1 MSPRRSRTAILGLL
15 PLTLAFAAAAGPAV
29 AGVVSTAPA
38 VNKSHWLA
46 FGWTLDHPKSLSF
59 PGGALSPGGGATIQY
74 YLTSGSNTYY
84 PDENVSNLRGAIDWS
99 LASGY
104 LPSPVS
110 SWPAGSAQVT
120 VQHFA
125 NSVRD
130 GAATAVYT
138 RVTVANR
145 GSTKLSRILDITAP
159 PTTEIPLTGAPSG
172 SDGTSMYYDLSVPAG
187 RSVSKDFVSLA
198 AGTATAKQLAAQGTY
213 DANYRAM
220 AKFWNDR
227 LGRVALPTSL
237 PDPQLVDMYKAAL
250 INNWELVHQDPNG
263 DWQQR
268 TAGGTQAPGL
278 WSYDATNNNDEMDI
292 VQQYLKLGDYA
303 TAKKIMSAAPFQSIP
318 DTWVDNGYLDAA
330 LKFAEPFDLY
340 QRLENDPG
348 FFTPAVKTLIR
359 NSAHKI
365 SNYLVTTAGDPH
377 RGLVQVSNDF
387 DNARDGSKG
396 DYLINDEFAAIFGL
410 QAYQNLANAFS
421 RTDSAWAGEANW
433 AATTANGINTALNN
447 YLQAQTFQRVG
458 GRHYNACLDQCA
470 FANTYTGNYLG
481 TTWLMSSLA
490 WDGALAGNTLGGT
503 WRDTFDDTNYAAFG
517 ARDSQAPGIPAHSWG
532 AWWSDYGYGNTFN
545 AGSGVQ
551 LLAASDVNLRTEA
564 MSDLEWLL
572 ANQSAPMQWG
582 ESFSKG
588 SWSTPL
594 ADNNAYGLAS
604 TQKAILETSVSVAA
618 DGTAIIG
625 RGLPT
630 SWITSGK
637 PVSWTRVPVGGG
649 TTMDFTITPLSG
661 NKVQLTLNGN
671 KHTPVTFELPLFVDN
686 IAAASNG
693 TVDSAHGTVALPTGT
708 RSTVVTVRTEAAP
721 PLVVASATAGSIDV
735 GQSGDFR
742 SVGQSFFANSAP
754 TVQGAE
760 LELRRAGGT
769 DQSDA
774 TVRLY
779 AVSGGV
785 PTGDP
790 LAAATIPA
798 SLIGTSFTKV
808 TAPLSYDG
816 LVDGRHYAIV
826 VSQQNPSST
835 SYYQWATTASGGP
848 LDIASSNGTN
858 WTGRSTAFGN
868 AWLTLDVH
876 NSLSITD
883 LATTGTAGYTFGQP
897 DDQVSRGQLFLATGI
912 TTVDNV
918 RVKVSRYGGTN
929 QTDLTVGLYAT
940 DNGAPAGR
948 PLASASV
955 ASAQIAASATTV
967 KVPLSYRGLVPGRM
981 YAIVLG
987 QRTPSDSNYLWTTSG
1002 SNGRYGFGKFLP
1014 DGSWKDESNLGDAW
1028 LQVSG
1033 NLDFGIAQK

>member
-1 MSPRRSRTAILGLL
+1 VSPRRSLTAILSLL
-15 PLTLAFAAAAGPAV
+15 PLTLALAAVSGPAV
-29 AGVVSTAPA
+29 AGVVPTAPA

-46 FGWTLDHPKSLSF
+46 FGWMLDHPKSLSF

-74 YLTSGSNTYY
+74 YLTSGSNTYS
-84 PDENVSNLRGAIDWS
+84 PDENASNLRGAIHWS

-104 LPSPVS
+104 LPSPIS

-125 NSVRD
+125 NSVRN

-145 GSTKLSRILDITAP
+145 GATRLSRILDITAA

-172 SDGTSMYYDLSVPAG
+172 SDETSMYYDLSIPAG
-187 RSVSKDFVSLA
+187 RSVSKDFVTLA
-198 AGTATAKQLAAQGTY
+198 AGTATAKQLAAQGTF
-213 DANYRAM
+213 DANYRAT
-220 AKFWNDR
+220 AAFWNDR
-227 LGRVALPTSL
+227 LGKVALPTAL

-278 WSYDATNNNDEMDI
+278 WSYDSTNNNDEMDI
-292 VQQYLKLGDYA
+292 VQQYIKLGDYA
-303 TAKKIMSAAPFQSIP
+303 TAKKIMSAAPFQAIP

-340 QRLENDPG
+340 QRLANDPG
-348 FFTPAVKTLIR
+348 FFTPAVRTLIR

-365 SNYLVTTAGDPH
+365 SNYVVTAAGDPH
-377 RGLVQVSNDF
+377 RGLVQISNDF
-387 DNARDGSKG
+387 DNARDGSQG
-396 DYLINDEFAAIFGL
+396 DYLINDEFAAIYGL
-410 QAYQNLANAFS
+410 RAYQNLANAFS
-421 RTDSAWAGEANW
+421 RTDSTWAGEASW
-433 AATTANGINTALNN
+433 AASTASGINTALDN
-447 YLQAQTFQRVG
+447 YLESQTFKRIG
-458 GRHYNACLDQCA
+458 GRHYYACLDQCA
-470 FANTYTGNYLG
+470 FATSYTGNYLG
-481 TTWLMSSLA
+481 TTWLMSSLP

-517 ARDSQAPGIPAHSWG
+517 ARDSQAPGIPPHSWG

-582 ESFSKG
+582 ESFSRG

-604 TQKAILETSVSVAA
+604 TQKAIAETSVSVTA

-637 PVSWTRVPVGGG
+637 PTSWTRVPVGGG
-649 TTMDFTITPLSG
+649 ATIGFTMTPLPG
-661 NKVQLTLNGN
+661 NKVQLTLKGN
-671 KHTPVTFELPLFVDN
+671 AHTAVRFELPLFVGN
-686 IAAASNG
+686 ITAASSG
-693 TVDSAHGTVALPTGT
+693 TVDSAHGTVALPAGT
-708 RSTVVTVRTEAAP
+708 SSTVVTVRTESAP
-721 PLVVASATAGSIDV
+721 PLIVGSSTAGSIDF

-754 TVQGAE
+754 DVAGVK
-760 LELRRAGGT
+760 LNLRRAAGGT
-769 DQSDA
+769 DQSDV
-774 TVRLY
+774 TVGLY
-779 AVSGGV
+779 AVAGGV
-785 PTGDP
+785 PTGNP
-790 LAAATIPA
+790 LATATIPA
-798 SLIGTSFTKV
+798 SSIGPSFTEV

-826 VSQQNPSST
+826 AGQQNSSST
-835 SYYQWATTASGGP
+835 SYYQWATTASSGP
-848 LDIASSNGTN
+848 LDLASSNGTTWSSRN
-858 WTGRSTAFGN
+858 AAFGN
-868 AWLTLDVH
+868 AGLTLDVRD
-876 NSLSITD
+876 SLSVTD

-897 DDQVSRGQLFLATGI
+897 DDQVRRGQLFLATGI
-912 TTVDNV
+912 TTLDNV
-918 RVKVSRYGGTN
+918 RVKVSRYGGTD
-929 QTDLTVGLYAT
+929 QTDITVGLYAT
-940 DNGAPAGR
+940 ENGVPSGSA
-948 PLASASV
+948 LASAAV
-955 ASAQIAASATTV
+955 PGAQVGASATIV
-967 KVPLSYRGLVPGRM
+967 KVPLNYRGLVPGRM

-987 QRTPSDSNYLWTTSG
+987 QRTPSASNYLWTTSG
-1002 SNGRYGFGKFLP
+1002 SNGMYGFGKFLP

-1033 NLDFGIAQK
+1033 SLN

>member
-1 MSPRRSRTAILGLL
+1 MSPRRNPSRLAVLLGLL
-15 PLTLAFAAAAGPAV
+15 PLLLSVVAVAGPAV
-29 AGVVSTAPA
+29 AAVAPTAPA

-59 PGGALSPGGGATIQY
+59 PGGALSPGGGSTIQY

-84 PDENVSNLRGAIDWS
+84 PDENASDLRSTIDWS

-110 SWPAGSAQVT
+110 SWPAGSLQVT

-125 NSVRD
+125 NSVRN

-145 GSTKLSRILDITAP
+145 GTTTIGRILDITAP
-159 PTTEIPLTGAPSG
+159 PATEIPLTGAPTG
-172 SDGTSMYYDLSVPAG
+172 SDDTSMYYALSIPAG
-187 RSVSKDFVSLA
+187 RSVSKDFVALA
-198 AGTATAKQLAAQGTY
+198 AGTATSTQLAAQGSFDT
-213 DANYRAM
+213 NYRAM

-227 LGRVALPTSL
+227 LGQVARPTAL

-268 TAGGTQAPGL
+268 TSGGTQAPGI

-292 VQQYLKLGDYA
+292 VQQYIKLGDYA
-303 TAKKIMSAAPFQSIP
+303 TAKKIMSAAPFQAIP
-318 DTWVDNGYLDAA
+318 GTWTDNGYLDAA

-340 QRLENDPG
+340 QRLANDPG
-348 FFTPAVKTLIR
+348 FFTPAIKTLIK
-359 NSAHKI
+359 NSAHQI
-365 SNYLVTTAGDPH
+365 SNYVVTTAGDPH

-410 QAYQNLANAFS
+410 QAYQNLATAFG
-421 RTDSAWAGEANW
+421 RTDPSWAGEASW
-433 AATTANGINTALNN
+433 ARDTATGINTALNN
-447 YLQAQTFQRVG
+447 YLRSQTFPRVG
-458 GRHYNACLDQCA
+458 GQHYYACLDQCA
-470 FANTYTGNYLG
+470 FATSYTGNYLA
-481 TTWLMSSLA
+481 TTWLMSSLP
-490 WDGALAGNTLGGT
+490 WDGALTGNTLGGT
-503 WRDTFDDTNYAAFG
+503 WSDTFDDTNYAAFD
-517 ARDSQAPGIPAHSWG
+517 ARDAQAPGIPAHSWG

-618 DGTAIIG
+618 DGTAVIG

-637 PVSWTRVPVGGG
+637 PTSWTGVPVGAGATIG
-649 TTMDFTITPLSG
+649 FTMTPLPG
-661 NKVQLTLNGN
+661 NQVRLTLTGN
-671 KHTPVTFELPLFVDN
+671 KHTPVRFELPLFVGN
-686 IAAASNG
+686 VTAATSG
-693 TVDSAHGTVALPTGT
+693 TVDSAHGVVTLPAGT
-708 RSTVVTVRTEAAP
+708 ASTTVTVRTEAAP
-721 PLVVASATAGSIDV
+721 PLVVASSTAGSVDV
-735 GQSGDFR
+735 GRSGDYQ
-742 SVGQSFFANSAP
+742 SVGQSFFANSGS
-754 TVQGAE
+754 TLTGVH
-760 LELRRAGGT
+760 LDLRRAGGGS
-769 DQSDA
+769 DQSPV
-774 TVRLY
+774 TVSLQ

-785 PTGDP
+785 PTGGP
-790 LAAATIPA
+790 LATATIPA
-798 SLIGTSFTKV
+798 SAIGPSFTEV
-808 TAPLSYDG
+808 TAPLTYDG

-826 VSQQNPSST
+826 VSQQNPGSA
-835 SYYQWATTASGGP
+835 SYYQWATTAGSGP
-848 LDIASSNGTN
+848 LDVASSDGTT
-858 WTGRSTAFGN
+858 WTNRNTAAGN
-868 AWLTLDVH
+868 AWLALDVE
-876 NSLSITD
+876 NPLSSTD

-897 DDQVSRGQLFLATGI
+897 GDQVRRGQLFLATGM
-912 TTVDNV
+912 TRLDNV
-918 RVKVSRYGGTN
+918 RVKVSRYGGTD
-929 QTDLTVGLYAT
+929 QTDVTVGLYAT
-940 DNGAPAGR
+940 DNGVPAGNA
-948 PLASASV
+948 LASATV
-955 ASAQIAASATTV
+955 PSAQIGTSAAVV

-1002 SNGRYGFGKFLP
+1002 STGLYGFGKFQP
-1014 DGSWKDESNLGDAW
+1014 DGSWQDESNLGDAW

-1033 NLDFGIAQK
+1033 SLG